1 MVLIVN
7 KNTAGKL
14 LAILNDHGDC
24 DLGRGAD
31 DRVPVYLAAVKL
43 LPELQEQVKDSA
55 DNVVAVLADGED
67 PEDALRDFSRHA
79 QDMEKLAYLL
89 SEVRS
94 C

>member
-1 MVLIVN
+1 MD
-7 KNTAGKL
+7 KKTAGKL

-24 DLGRGAD
+24 KLDSGAD
-31 DRVPVYLAAVKL
+31 NRVPIYLAAAEL
-43 LPELQEQVKDSA
+43 LPYFREQVKDSA